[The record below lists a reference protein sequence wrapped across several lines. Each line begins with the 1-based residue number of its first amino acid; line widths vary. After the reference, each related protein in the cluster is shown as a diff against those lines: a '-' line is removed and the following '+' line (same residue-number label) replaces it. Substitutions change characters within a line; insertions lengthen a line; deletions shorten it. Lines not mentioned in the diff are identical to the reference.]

1 MPLAVRF
8 GRVATACQYNYERIL
23 QHAAERLGK
32 TDDALFWRSS
42 GDALSAAFLHK
53 FYDPATNTFT
63 GGTQCSYVLPLAF
76 GLIPSD
82 PSQRQAIIS
91 NLVRDIMVTHDKHLT
106 VGLIGNQWL
115 LQVLTDCGRA
125 DVAWSLVTQTTRPNW
140 GCMTSRGADTIWV
153 CWDL

>member
-8 GRVATACQYNYERIL
+8 GRVATAYQYNYERIL

-82 PSQRQAIIS
+82 PFHRQVIIS
-91 NLVRDIMVTHDKHLT
+91 NLVRDIMVTRDKHLT

-115 LQVLTDCGRA
+115 LQILTDCGRA
-125 DVAWSLVTQTTRPNW
+125 DVAWSLVTQTTRPSW
-140 GCMTSRGADTIWV
+140 GYMTSQGSDTIWE
-153 CWDL
+153 CLDL